1 MDELSD
7 KELAEMNDD
16 EFNQRLS
23 SVDRK
28 NRKATIERRK
38 DAQHLLQ
45 TNAPK
50 TKLVSDEEGRPVE
63 MQANTDT
70 EDPNK
75 VPNTLNGK
83 IPNESG
89 KEEGEKTTQTS
100 YAESVINDIENG
112 GEGSKVGKAQIKEVW
127 GGEVDAKKNE
137 NKEVTAKDLP
147 TEKDIKG
154 GKGND
159 GGGITIEQAL
169 DRYKQYLHKGIYR
182 DYKNGLFGDITTKQG
197 RADAKSLATYFVVNR
212 IGTFLANLANG
223 YFGRPIEKS
232 AYRTLLDEQESAL
245 TQLGV
250 ERYGEAVKRDI
261 ARDWGDLSET
271 DKQNII
277 NGSALR
283 NVYNNIDINDTTTA
297 ARWLGDTMLSSF
309 VAKVSKVDDANV
321 RKALLE
327 NEQLQK
333 VIAQIQANTNLTKAE
348 KDKVEE
354 EIVRLAK
361 ENKYIDAEKVLKIAE
376 NGASTVNELL
386 GVIASGVKLGGMLK

>member
-23 SVDRK
+23 SVDHK
-28 NRKATIERRK
+28 NRNATIKRRK

-50 TKLVSDEEGRPVE
+50 TKLVSDEEGKPVE

-89 KEEGEKTTQTS
+89 KKEGKITTQTG

-137 NKEVTAKDLP
+137 NKEVTAKNLP
-147 TEKDIKG
+147 TEEDIKG
-154 GKGND
+154 GKGD
-159 GGGITIEQAL
+159 KGGSVTLEQAL
-169 DRYKQYLHKGIYR
+169 KLYKNYLHKGIYR

-197 RADAKSLATYFVVNR
+197 KKDAKALARYFVVNR
-212 IGTFLANLANG
+212 IGTFLANIANG